1 MSQKC
6 ARNGQEK
13 SKIIKNCQ
21 KSYDILEYSQHDKG
35 SQIAALRIN
44 RVSK

>member
-21 KSYDILEYSQHDKG
+21 KSYDILEYSQHDN